1 MKDKIRYVISL
12 FFCSFLFISC
22 DKDQL
27 VPIPQAAVQDIYAF
41 DTPERILNQVRGMYQ
56 GLKNGNFYGGRYQ
69 VFGDIRGEDFIN
81 ETTNVVTG
89 FDVWNLNPTGTSTN
103 SVKNLWAQ
111 AYYTINLCNLFM
123 DGMAKKGNAV
133 LNNAT
138 TSSNYIGEAR
148 LIRAL
153 SYYSLLQ
160 FYARPYA
167 DGNGTK
173 PGLPLR
179 LTGITGEGF
188 SNLARS
194 TVAQI
199 YTQVLTDLDS
209 AEVKLPL
216 IYTGTT
222 AAELNTTRAH
232 RNTAIALKTRV
243 YLTMQNYAKV
253 ETEAAKIVTQNA
265 APFSA
270 ASGGV
275 VHALQPSITTVFTT
289 YNTTESIFSLPM
301 TSTTGD
307 NPNTQ
312 NQLGFYFV
320 RNGTNLGAAEYS
332 LNQPTGIW
340 ANAGWGPNDDRR
352 TKLVFQNPTTLK
364 RFVSKYQLPSP
375 YLDYPPVIRY
385 SEVLLNYAEAL
396 ARNNTSG
403 ANFVKAVN
411 LVNAVRKRSDT
422 TSAFQID
429 PLTVTQT
436 NLINAI
442 LLERRIE
449 FLGEGMRNN
458 DLMRLLQT
466 IPAKGSVPAKTPAE
480 TGYIWPISA
489 DELSLNK
496 LMTDN

>member
-1 MKDKIRYVISL
+1 MKNKIEYIISL
-12 FFCSFLFISC
+12 VFCALSIVACKKEYLT
-22 DKDQL
+22 
-27 VPIPQAAVQDIYAF
+27 PIPQTSVQDAFAF

-56 GLKNGNFYGGRYQ
+56 GLKNGNFFGGRYQ
-69 VFGDIRGEDFIN
+69 VWGDVRGEDFIN

-103 SVKNLWAQ
+103 SVKNLWTQ
-111 AYYTINLCNLFM
+111 AYYTINLCNLFI
-123 DGMAKKGNAV
+123 DGMAKKGTAV

-138 TSSNYIGEAR
+138 TSRNYIGEAQ
-148 LIRAL
+148 LIRGL

-160 FYARPYA
+160 FYARPFA
-167 DGNGTK
+167 DGNGSK

-179 LTGITGEGF
+179 LTGISTPGF
-188 SNLARS
+188 SDLARS
-194 TVAQI
+194 TVADI
-199 YTQVLTDLDS
+199 YKQVLLDLDS
-209 AEVKLPL
+209 AEARLPFT
-216 IYTGTT
+216 YTT
-222 AAELNTTRAH
+222 AELNTTRAH
-232 RNTAIALKTRV
+232 KNTAIALKTRV
-243 YLTMQNYAKV
+243 YLTMQNYPAVIAEGSKLAPQLV
-253 ETEAAKIVTQNA
+253 

-270 ASGGV
+270 TNGGV
-275 VHALQPSITTVFTT
+275 VHALQANIANVFTT

-301 TSTTGD
+301 TATTGD
-307 NPNTQ
+307 NPGTQ

-320 RNGTNLGAAEYS
+320 RNGANLGSAEYS
-332 LNQPTGIW
+332 LNTIGNGIW
-340 ANAGWGPNDDRR
+340 ANAGWGANDDRR

-396 ARNNTSG
+396 ARTNAG
-403 ANFVKAVN
+403 
-411 LVNAVRKRSDT
+411 VNAKALSLLSAVRLRSDASATFIAIT
-422 TSAFQID
+422 TQQQLID
-429 PLTVTQT
+429 
-436 NLINAI
+436 AI

-466 IPAKGSVPAKTPAE
+466 IPAKSSVPAKLPSE

>member
-1 MKDKIRYVISL
+1 MKNKIEYIISL
-12 FFCSFLFISC
+12 VFCSLLFVSC
-22 DKDQL
+22 NKDL
-27 VPIPQAAVQDIYAF
+27 LTPVPQASVQDAYAF
-41 DTPERILNQVRGMYQ
+41 DTPERILNQVRGLYQ

-111 AYYTINLCNLFM
+111 AYYTINLCNLFI
-123 DGMAKKGNAV
+123 DGMARKGSAV

-138 TSSNYIGEAR
+138 TSGNYIGEAR

-179 LTGITGEGF
+179 LTGISTPGY
-188 SNLARS
+188 SDLARS

-199 YTQVLTDLDS
+199 YTQVIADLDS
-209 AEVKLPL
+209 AENRLPL
-216 IYTGTT
+216 TYST
-222 AAELNTTRAH
+222 AELNTTRAH

-243 YLTMQNYAKV
+243 YLSLQNYAKV
-253 ETEAAKIVTQNA
+253 ESEAGKIVTQTL
-265 APFSA
+265 APFSN
-270 ASGGV
+270 ASGIGV
-275 VHALQPSITTVFTT
+275 AHALQPSIATIFLNT

-301 TSTTGD
+301 TATTGD
-307 NPNTQ
+307 NPGTQ

-320 RNGTNLGAAEYS
+320 RNGSNLGAAEYS

-340 ANAGWGPNDDRR
+340 ANTGWGANDDRR
-352 TKLVFQNPTTLK
+352 TKLVFLNTTTTK
-364 RFVSKYQLPSP
+364 RFVSKYQSPSP
-375 YLDYPPVIRY
+375 YLDYAPVIRY
-385 SEVLLNYAEAL
+385 SEVMLNYAEAL
-396 ARNNTSG
+396 ARNNASG
-403 ANFVKAVN
+403 VNFVKAVN

-422 TSAFQID
+422 TSAFQLD
-429 PLTVTQT
+429 PLIVTQT
-436 NLINAI
+436 QLINSI

-449 FLGEGMRNN
+449 FLGEGLRNN

-466 IPAKGSVPAKTPAE
+466 IPAKGSVPAKLPSE